1 MQFNFYTIKKNIK
14 FSNPYFMTKTTLFK
28 TLLLSVILIYSGI
41 VSMAVTVTHTFVDVS
56 GTIDSNIAFTTDKN
70 EASSVPAFNTT
81 SNELRL
87 YYSSTGNGC
96 SLTLTPS
103 NGAVITD
110 VKLTASSATYTP
122 TVKYNVDG
130 AADATA
136 VLATTVYSITGI
148 NASTSLKLR
157 NANTTNTQL
166 RVKTIEVTYTISS
179 FCTSPNL
186 AFPQSSM
193 NKLVTDA
200 SFTQTASSL
209 NGTTPITY
217 SSTNTGVATVNENT
231 GEVTIVGSGNT
242 DIVATQAAGTHNTVA
257 YCAATASYTLSV
269 SSAAPTI
276 TITEVTVP
284 DMVAYAGQTDME
296 TINISGINLSGN
308 INLSVTGTNADQFSL
323 STNSISQSG
332 GTAAN
337 TVVTVYYSPSSA
349 GSHTATLNI
358 SSTGATS
365 VTRTLNGTST
375 WAPLTKPVAT
385 EATGISNTTFT
396 ANWEAV
402 AGATQYQLDVTSMT
416 SGGGSSAPV
425 LTENFAN
432 FTAGQPNATP
442 DATDISAILDTFT
455 QTAGWTGLKV
465 YQAGGSVKVGTS
477 SALGYL
483 VTPAINLSAN
493 GGQFNISFKAMAWS
507 TDATTLKIYVNDVLA
522 NTLTGLGNDATYT
535 LKPFS
540 VDLTGGNS
548 ATKIRFEGAQ
558 AAKGRFFLDDFVI
571 SQGGAIVETPIA
583 GSPFTVIGENSKSFT
598 GLTAGTEYKY
608 TVTAKNDH
616 VISEVSNKISVTT
629 TTGTGINST
638 KNELFVSVNNGTITF
653 NAEAGKNIEV
663 YNSVGQ
669 KMIVGTSVE
678 GLNKVTLTYRG
689 VAFVKVG
696 NQTTKIIL

>member
-1 MQFNFYTIKKNIK
+1 
-14 FSNPYFMTKTTLFK
+14 MTKTTFFK
-28 TLLLSVILIYSGI
+28 PVILAFVLLISTLSAIADTYTYTFTSSQWTALGSASLNSTNWTLASTWKTGTGYFGYDAIKGQQIGSSSNYATDANLSTTGI
-41 VSMAVTVTHTFVDVS
+41 S
-56 GTIDSNIAFTTDKN
+56 GTITSIKINSSG
-70 EASSVPAFNTT
+70 ASSTNASVGITVGGTSFLNNSATSVALTSTATDYTFSGSASGNVVISWTQTSAKALYIKSIEITYTT
-81 SNELRL
+81 
-87 YYSSTGNGC
+87 
-96 SLTLTPS
+96 TP
-103 NGAVITD
+103 TC
-110 VKLTASSATYTP
+110 TAS
-122 TVKYNVDG
+122 
-130 AADATA
+130 
-136 VLATTVYSITGI
+136 
-148 NASTSLKLR
+148 
-157 NANTTNTQL
+157 
-166 RVKTIEVTYTISS
+166 
-179 FCTSPNL
+179 NL
-186 AFPQSSM
+186 AFTQSAIS
-193 NKLVTDA
+193 KLVTDA

-231 GEVTIVGSGNT
+231 GEVAIVGTGNT

-276 TITEVTVP
+276 TVTEVTVP

-308 INLSVTGTNADQFSL
+308 ITLSVTGTNADQFSL
-323 STNSISQSG
+323 STNSVSQTG

-337 TVVTVYYSPSSA
+337 TVVSVYYSPTAA
-349 GSHTATLNI
+349 GSHTATLNVT
-358 SSTGATS
+358 STGATS

-385 EATGISNTTFT
+385 EATGISNSTFT

-432 FTAGQPNATP
+432 FTAGQPNGTADGTDKSATL
-442 DATDISAILDTFT
+442 DALT

-465 YQAGGSVKVGTS
+465 YQAGGTVKVGTS
-477 SALGYL
+477 STLGYL

-493 GGQFNISFKAMAWS
+493 GGQFNLSFKAMAWS
-507 TDATTLKIYVNDVLA
+507 GDSTALKIYVNDVMV
-522 NTLTGLGNDATYT
+522 NKLTGMNNDATYT

-548 ATKIRFEGAQ
+548 ATKIKFEGNQ

-598 GLTAGTEYKY
+598 GLSSGTEYKY
-608 TVTAKNDH
+608 TVIAKNDH
-616 VISEVSNKISVTT
+616 VTSEVSNKISVIT
-629 TTGTGINST
+629 TTGTGINPL
-638 KNELFVSVNNGTITF
+638 KNDLMVSVNNGTITL
-653 NAEAGKNIEV
+653 NIEAGRNIEV
-663 YNSVGQ
+663 FNAVGQ
-669 KMIVGTSVE
+669 KLVTAISVE
-678 GLNKVTLTYRG
+678 GLNTISPAYRG
-689 VAFVKVG
+689 VVFVKVG
-696 NQTTKIIL
+696 NQTAKVIL